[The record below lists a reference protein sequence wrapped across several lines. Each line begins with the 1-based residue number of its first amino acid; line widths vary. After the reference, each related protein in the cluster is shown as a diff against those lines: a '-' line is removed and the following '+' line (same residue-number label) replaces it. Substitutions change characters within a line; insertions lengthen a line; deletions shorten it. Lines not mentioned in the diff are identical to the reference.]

1 MKSTNIKII
10 FTFLVAIILASCTGK
25 NSNTNEESNDAK
37 VADEQTKELK
47 VWKVPNVKEGAEA
60 YFSPDDK
67 SLIFNGKNTEDD
79 IVHMVY
85 TVNIDG
91 TNLKRINDKGADAC
105 SYYHPNGES
114 LIWTSTRDNLEMHPG
129 NYSDTKDYPQGAELY
144 TSDLDGN
151 NVIRLTNNEY
161 YDAEVAYSPD
171 GNQILFGRQIEGMM
185 DLWIMN
191 PDGSNQTQITHTPDW
206 QEGGAFIMP
215 DNETIIYR
223 AWKKSEQDNPRRSMQ
238 IFTIKTDGTDLKQI
252 THEEGTH
259 WAPYPASDGIHFVYV
274 KVLPPHN
281 YEIFMMNLETGE
293 EIQLTFN
300 KAFDGFPTIS
310 RDDKTMVFSSSRDAK
325 EGERALTLYLMDISS
340 LNIGV
345 K

>member
-1 MKSTNIKII
+1 MKYLKIEILIATLLAFI
-10 FTFLVAIILASCTGK
+10 FTSCAGGS
-25 NSNTNEESNDAK
+25 SNKKEEANDAK
-37 VADEQTKELK
+37 LTKEQTKELK
-47 VWKVPNVKEGAEA
+47 VWKVPNVTEGAEA
-60 YFSPDDK
+60 YFSPDGK
-67 SLIFNGKNTEDD
+67 SLIFNGKNAEDD
-79 IVHMVY
+79 IAHMVY

-91 TNLKRINDKGADAC
+91 TGLKRINDKGADAC
-105 SYYHPNGES
+105 SYYHPNGKS
-114 LIWTSTRDNLEMHPG
+114 LIWTSTRDNLDMNPG
-129 NYSDTKDYPQGAELY
+129 NYSEAKNYPQGAELY

-151 NVIRLTNNEY
+151 NIARLTDNAY

-171 GNQILFGRQIEGMM
+171 GNQILFGRQINGMM

-191 PDGSNQTQITHTPDW
+191 PDGTNQTQITHTPDW
-206 QEGGAFIMP
+206 QEGGAFIMS

-310 RDDKTMVFSSSRDAK
+310 RDDKTMVFSSSRGAK
-325 EGERALTLYLMDISS
+325 EGERALTLYLMDLSS
-340 LNIGV
+340 LNISE

>member
-1 MKSTNIKII
+1 MKSIRINILIAAL
-10 FTFLVAIILASCTGK
+10 FAFILASCAGGS
-25 NSNTNEESNDAK
+25 SNKNEESNTAE
-37 VADEQTKELK
+37 VTDEQTKELK
-47 VWKVPNVKEGAEA
+47 VWKVPNVIEGAEA

-67 SLIFNGKNTEDD
+67 SLIFNGKNVEDD
-79 IVHMVY
+79 LTHMVY

-91 TNLKRINDKGADAC
+91 TDLKRINDKGADAC

-114 LIWTSTRDNLEMHPG
+114 LIWTSTRDNLGMHPG

-310 RDDKTMVFSSSRDAK
+310 RDDKTMVFSSSREAK
-325 EGERALTLYLMDISS
+325 EGERALTLFLMDISS